1 MTKVGHEPSHL
12 RPNGWVQGIM
22 HAFDGQGVEA
32 DSQAMQAYMKNH
44 FPFLGHQK
52 APALSPDST
61 LLGCTDLWQTTPKNS
76 LD

>member
-1 MTKVGHEPSHL
+1 
-12 RPNGWVQGIM
+12 M

-61 LLGCTDLWQTTPKNS
+61 LLGCTDLWQSTPKNS